1 MDRNSQR
8 KNYTLVIILA
18 VLLVV
23 VGGVIVYFV
32 KFRNNDTPNDEIET
46 KDNNKYLAYR
56 LAGNSLE
63 DFDLYFLQLENEK
76 KNKLYSPL
84 SIKYAL
90 GMLEEG
96 AEGET
101 KDQIS
106 NIIGTYSPKKYANS
120 ANMSFANAL
129 FIRDS
134 FKDSIL
140 SSYVDILTNKY
151 SAEVMFDSFNTPDAL
166 NDWVS
171 NNTFKLINN
180 LIDKDGFD
188 RTDFVLVNALAIDME
203 WVNIFQLANYQ
214 DWGVSFKYENFASEG
229 MAGLKSPTDSHKLD
243 FNGTSVK
250 SLKVDAVAN
259 KYDIVNVLGED
270 NIRQNISTK
279 YEEFIN
285 SDFYR
290 ENCMDGNTTDT
301 TTFVDNYIKILNQQY
316 KQFFRSTDF
325 YYYNDDNVKVFAKD
339 LKEYDGTTLQYVGI
353 MPRNVSLD
361 EYIKNIKSSDVNAL
375 INNLKPVEYDS
386 FKEGIITEVYG
397 SIPLFKFDYELK
409 LINDFSK
416 LGITNVFDEK
426 KADLSKLSS
435 YKPNVYIM
443 DARHKANIEFSN
455 NGIKAA
461 AATSLSGGKGAGGS
475 CVFDYQYDVP
485 VEKIDLTFDNPYMF
499 IIRDK
504 NTGEV
509 WFTGTVY
516 EPELYSE

>member
-1 MDRNSQR
+1 MDRSSQR
-8 KNYTLVIILA
+8 KNYTWIIILA

-56 LAGNSLE
+56 IASNSLE
-63 DFDLYFLQLENEK
+63 DFDFYFLQLVNEK

-90 GMLEEG
+90 GMLVEG

-106 NIIGTYSPKKYANS
+106 NIIGTYSPKKYTNS

-151 SAEVMFDSFNTPDAL
+151 SAEVMFDSFNTPDTL
-166 NDWVS
+166 NEWVS

-188 RTDFVLVNALAIDME
+188 RADFVLVNALAIDME
-203 WVNIFQLANYQ
+203 WEKVFQTIGLQ
-214 DWGVSFKYENFASEG
+214 DWRISFKYENFISDVMTAFE
-229 MAGLKSPTDSHKLD
+229 SPTDSHKLD

-285 SDFYR
+285 SEFYQ
-290 ENCMDGNTTDT
+290 ENCMDGNTIDT
-301 TTFVDNYIKILNQQY
+301 ATLVNNYVNILNQQY
-316 KQFFRSTDF
+316 KKFYRSTDF
-325 YYYNDDNVKVFAKD
+325 YYYNDDDVKVFAKD

-361 EYIKNIKSSDVNAL
+361 EYIKNIKSSNVNAL

-386 FKEGIITEVYG
+386 FKEGVITEVYG
-397 SIPLFKFDYELK
+397 SIPLFKFDYELN
-409 LINDFSK
+409 LINDLSK

-455 NGIKAA
+455 SGIKAA
-461 AATSLSGGKGAGGS
+461 AATSLSGGKGAGGG

>member
-1 MDRNSQR
+1 MNGNSQR
-8 KNYTLVIILA
+8 KNYTWVIILA
-18 VLLVV
+18 VLLVII
-23 VGGVIVYFV
+23 GGVIIYFV

-76 KNKLYSPL
+76 KNMLYSPL

-106 NIIGTYSPKKYANS
+106 NIIGTYSPKKYTNS

-140 SSYVDILTNKY
+140 SSYIDILTDKY
-151 SAEVMFDSFNTPDAL
+151 SAEVMFDSFNTPDTL
-166 NDWVS
+166 NEWVS
-171 NNTFKLINN
+171 NNTFKLIND

-188 RTDFVLVNALAIDME
+188 RADFVLINALAIDME
-203 WVNIFQLANYQ
+203 WVNIFQLANYL

-285 SDFYR
+285 SDFYQ

-301 TTFVDNYIKILNQQY
+301 ATFVDNYVKILNQQY
-316 KQFFRSTDF
+316 KQFYRSTDF

-361 EYIKNIKSSDVNAL
+361 EYIKNIKSNDVNAL

-386 FKEGIITEVYG
+386 FKEGVITEVYG
-397 SIPLFKFDYELK
+397 SIPLFKFDYELN
-409 LINDFSK
+409 LINDLSK

-435 YKPNVYIM
+435 YKPNVYIT

-455 NGIKAA
+455 SGIKAA
-461 AATSLSGGKGAGGS
+461 AATSLSGGAGAGGS
-475 CVFDYQYDVP
+475 CVFDYRYDVP
-485 VEKIDLTFDNPYMF
+485 VKKIDLTFDNPYMF

>member
-1 MDRNSQR
+1 M
-8 KNYTLVIILA
+8 
-18 VLLVV
+18 
-23 VGGVIVYFV
+23 
-32 KFRNNDTPNDEIET
+32 
-46 KDNNKYLAYR
+46 
-56 LAGNSLE
+56 
-63 DFDLYFLQLENEK
+63 
-76 KNKLYSPL
+76 
-84 SIKYAL
+84 
-90 GMLEEG
+90 
-96 AEGET
+96 
-101 KDQIS
+101 
-106 NIIGTYSPKKYANS
+106 
-120 ANMSFANAL
+120 
-129 FIRDS
+129 
-134 FKDSIL
+134 
-140 SSYVDILTNKY
+140 
-151 SAEVMFDSFNTPDAL
+151 
-166 NDWVS
+166 
-171 NNTFKLINN
+171 
-180 LIDKDGFD
+180 
-188 RTDFVLVNALAIDME
+188 
-203 WVNIFQLANYQ
+203 
-214 DWGVSFKYENFASEG
+214 
-229 MAGLKSPTDSHKLD
+229 KSPTDSHKLD

-270 NIRQNISTK
+270 NIRQNISIK

-301 TTFVDNYIKILNQQY
+301 ATFVDNYVKILNQQY

-386 FKEGIITEVYG
+386 FKEGVITEVYG
-397 SIPLFKFDYELK
+397 SIPLFKFDYELN

-485 VEKIDLTFDNPYMF
+485 VEKINLTFDNPYMF
-499 IIRDK
+499 IIRNK

>member
-8 KNYTLVIILA
+8 KNYTWIIILA
-18 VLLVV
+18 VLLVA

-106 NIIGTYSPKKYANS
+106 NIISTYSPKKYTNS

-188 RTDFVLVNALAIDME
+188 RADFVLVNALAIDME
-203 WVNIFQLANYQ
+203 WVNIFQLANYL

-229 MAGLKSPTDSHKLD
+229 IERLKLPTDSHKLD

-285 SDFYR
+285 SEFYQ
-290 ENCMDGNTTDT
+290 ENCMDGNTIDT
-301 TTFVDNYIKILNQQY
+301 ATLVNNYVNILNQQY
-316 KQFFRSTDF
+316 KKFYRSTDF
-325 YYYNDDNVKVFAKD
+325 YYYNDDDVKVFAKD

-361 EYIKNIKSSDVNAL
+361 EYIKNIKSSNVNAL

-386 FKEGIITEVYG
+386 FKEGVITEVYG
-397 SIPLFKFDYELK
+397 SIPLFKFDYELN
-409 LINDFSK
+409 LINDLSK

-435 YKPNVYIM
+435 YKPNVYIT

-461 AATSLSGGKGAGGS
+461 AATSLSGGAGAGGS

>member
-18 VLLVV
+18 VLLVII
-23 VGGVIVYFV
+23 GGVIVYFV
-32 KFRNNDTPNDEIET
+32 KFRNNATPNNEIET
-46 KDNNKYLAYR
+46 KDKNKYLTYR

-76 KNKLYSPL
+76 KNMLYSPL

-106 NIIGTYSPKKYANS
+106 NIIGTYSPKKYTNS

-140 SSYVDILTNKY
+140 SSYIDILTNKY
-151 SAEVMFDSFNTPDAL
+151 SADVMFDSFNTPDAL

-203 WVNIFQLANYQ
+203 WEKVFQTTGLQ
-214 DWGVSFKYENFASEG
+214 DWRISFKYENFISDVMTAFE
-229 MAGLKSPTDSHKLD
+229 SPTDSHKLG

-270 NIRQNISTK
+270 NIRQNISIK

-301 TTFVDNYIKILNQQY
+301 ATFVDNYVKILNQQY

-386 FKEGIITEVYG
+386 FKEGVITEVYG
-397 SIPLFKFDYELK
+397 SIPLFKFDYELN
-409 LINDFSK
+409 LINDLSK

-435 YKPNVYIM
+435 YKPNVYIT

-461 AATSLSGGKGAGGS
+461 AATSLSGGAGAGGS

>member
-1 MDRNSQR
+1 MDRNLQR

-18 VLLVV
+18 VLLVII
-23 VGGVIVYFV
+23 GGVIVYFV
-32 KFRNNDTPNDEIET
+32 KFRNNDTPNNEIET

-76 KNKLYSPL
+76 KNMLYSPL
-84 SIKYAL
+84 SIKFAL

-106 NIIGTYSPKKYANS
+106 NIIGTYSPKKYTNS

-140 SSYVDILTNKY
+140 SSYIDILTDKY
-151 SAEVMFDSFNTPDAL
+151 SAEVMFDSFNTPDTL
-166 NDWVS
+166 NEWVS
-171 NNTFKLINN
+171 NNTFKLIND

-203 WVNIFQLANYQ
+203 WANIFQRVNSMGFY
-214 DWGVSFKYENFASEG
+214 VSFYHENFSSEVIPE
-229 MAGLKSPTDSHKLD
+229 LKTLTDSHELN

-250 SLKVDAVAN
+250 SLKVDAIAN
-259 KYDIVNVLGED
+259 KYDIVNVLGEED
-270 NIRQNISTK
+270 IRENISIK

-285 SDFYR
+285 GDFYQ
-290 ENCMDGNTTDT
+290 ENCKDENTIDT
-301 TTFVDNYIKILNQQY
+301 KTFVDNYITILNQQY
-316 KQFFRSTDF
+316 KKFASSTDF
-325 YYYNDDNVKVFAKD
+325 YYYDNNDVKVFAKD
-339 LKEYDGTTLQYVGI
+339 LKEYDDTTLQYVGI
-353 MPRNVSLD
+353 MPKNASLD
-361 EYIKNIKSSDVNAL
+361 EYIKNIKASNINTLIDNLIPVN
-375 INNLKPVEYDS
+375 YDS
-386 FKEGIITEVYG
+386 FKEGVITEVYG
-397 SIPLFKFDYELK
+397 SIPLFKFEYELN
-409 LINDFSK
+409 LINDLSK
-416 LGITNVFDEK
+416 LGITNAFDEK

-435 YKPNVYIM
+435 YKPNVYIT
-443 DARHKANIEFSN
+443 DAKHKANIEFSN
-455 NGIKAA
+455 SGIKAA
-461 AATSLSGGKGAGGS
+461 TATGLSGSKGAGGL
-475 CVFDYQYDVP
+475 CIFDYKYDVP
-485 VEKIDLTFDNPYMF
+485 VEKIDITFNNPYMF

-504 NTGEV
+504 DTGEV

>member
-8 KNYTLVIILA
+8 KNYTWIIILA
-18 VLLVV
+18 VLLVI

-106 NIIGTYSPKKYANS
+106 NIIGTYSPKKYTNS

-171 NNTFKLINN
+171 NNTFKLIND

-188 RTDFVLVNALAIDME
+188 RADFVLVNALAIDME
-203 WVNIFQLANYQ
+203 WVNIFQLANYL

-229 MAGLKSPTDSHKLD
+229 MEGLKLPTDSHKLD
-243 FNGTSVK
+243 FNGTLVK

-285 SDFYR
+285 SEFYQ
-290 ENCMDGNTTDT
+290 ENCMDGNTIDT
-301 TTFVDNYIKILNQQY
+301 ATLVNNYVNILIN
-316 KQFFRSTDF
+316 
-325 YYYNDDNVKVFAKD
+325 
-339 LKEYDGTTLQYVGI
+339 
-353 MPRNVSLD
+353 
-361 EYIKNIKSSDVNAL
+361 NIKSFIEVL
-375 INNLKPVEYDS
+375 IFISITMMMLKY
-386 FKEGIITEVYG
+386 
-397 SIPLFKFDYELK
+397 LLK
-409 LINDFSK
+409 I
-416 LGITNVFDEK
+416 
-426 KADLSKLSS
+426 
-435 YKPNVYIM
+435 
-443 DARHKANIEFSN
+443 
-455 NGIKAA
+455 
-461 AATSLSGGKGAGGS
+461 
-475 CVFDYQYDVP
+475 
-485 VEKIDLTFDNPYMF
+485 
-499 IIRDK
+499 
-504 NTGEV
+504 
-509 WFTGTVY
+509 
-516 EPELYSE
+516 

>member
-18 VLLVV
+18 ALLVV
-23 VGGVIVYFV
+23 VGCVIVYFV
-32 KFRNNDTPNDEIET
+32 KFRNNDTPNNEIET

-63 DFDLYFLQLENEK
+63 DFDLHFLQLENEK
-76 KNKLYSPL
+76 KNMLYSPL

-106 NIIGTYSPKKYANS
+106 NIIGTYSPKKYTNS

-140 SSYVDILTNKY
+140 SSYIDILTDKY
-151 SAEVMFDSFNTPDAL
+151 SAEVMFDSFNTPDTL
-166 NDWVS
+166 NEWVS
-171 NNTFKLINN
+171 NNTFKLIND

-214 DWGVSFKYENFASEG
+214 DWSVSFKYENFASEG

-270 NIRQNISTK
+270 NIRQNISIK

-301 TTFVDNYIKILNQQY
+301 ATFVDNYVKILNQQY

-386 FKEGIITEVYG
+386 FKEGVITEVYG
-397 SIPLFKFDYELK
+397 SIPLFKFDYELN
-409 LINDFSK
+409 LINDLSK

-485 VEKIDLTFDNPYMF
+485 VEKINLTFDNPYMF
-499 IIRDK
+499 IIRNK